1 MEKHSET
8 CDELYECLLRL
19 KTKEDC
25 RLLLSD
31 LCTFNEIEQMAGRV
45 KAARLLLEGH
55 TYSQII
61 SETEISPEKL
71 KTISLTVPVTTPN
84 RGLLSET
91 VTVLPPPLSSQFS
104 CSA

>member
-61 SETEISPEKL
+61 SQTEISSATLSRVSRCVSHGSGGYAKF
-71 KTISLTVPVTTPN
+71 VR
-84 RGLLSET
+84 RGDGN
-91 VTVLPPPLSSQFS
+91 
-104 CSA
+104 AND